1 MRAYL
6 RDAKVRALAIQVA
19 LVGFVLLLLAG
30 LILST
35 IANLK
40 ARGIP
45 LGFDFLNVSAGL
57 PIAESFLAFDPDEP
71 YSRAILVGLVNTL
84 VISLAVIV
92 LASIAGLFLGIGRL
106 SSNPLV
112 AGLCRLWVE
121 IARNT
126 PAIVLL
132 LFLYALW
139 WQVLPAARDALQ
151 LAPGA
156 FLSQRGLVLPRLG
169 LDGPGGELA
178 LLLASL
184 VALLLLAARRA
195 RRIREAKGR
204 QPPYVALAWGVAGG
218 ALVFAALSG
227 RWSLTAE
234 IPEFRRLNFVGGV
247 EITPEL
253 TTIVIGLTLYTAGF
267 IAEIVRAGILA
278 IGKGQWEAGRSLGLT
293 GGQLLRLVV
302 IPQTLRIIVPPM
314 TSQYINVVKNSTL
327 AIAVGFQDFM
337 TIMQT
342 IINQTAHAVEGV
354 AIILG
359 VYLILNLSLSAL
371 LNAFNRRIALVER

>member
-1 MRAYL
+1 MIGYL
-6 RDAKVRALAIQVA
+6 RDAKVRAIAIQVA
-19 LVGFVLLLLAG
+19 LVAFVLLMLVG

-45 LGFDFLNVSAGL
+45 LGFDFLNVSAGM

-71 YSRAILVGLVNTL
+71 YRRAILVGLINTL

-178 LLLASL
+178 LILAGL

-195 RRIREAKGR
+195 RGIHEATGR
-204 QPPYVALAWGVAGG
+204 RPPYVVVAWGVFG
-218 ALVFAALSG
+218 ASLGLAAISG

-234 IPEFRRLNFVGGV
+234 FPEFRRLNFVGGV
-247 EITPEL
+247 EVTPEL
-253 TTIVIGLTLYTAGF
+253 TTIVMGLTLYTAGF

-278 IGKGQWEAGRSLGLT
+278 IGKGQWEAGRAVGLT

-359 VYLILNLSLSAL
+359 VYLMLNLSLSAL

>member
-1 MRAYL
+1 MTGYL
-6 RDAKVRALAIQVA
+6 QDAKVRAVAIQVA
-19 LVGFVLLLLAG
+19 LVGFVLLMLAG

-45 LGFDFLNVSAGL
+45 LGFDFLNVSAGM

-71 YSRAILVGLVNTL
+71 YRRAIVVGLVNTL

-169 LDGPGGELA
+169 LEGSGGELA
-178 LLLASL
+178 LLLAGL
-184 VALLLLAARRA
+184 AALLLLAARRA
-195 RRIREAKGR
+195 RRIREATGR
-204 QPPYVALAWGVAGG
+204 QPPYVALAWGVAVA
-218 ALVFAALSG
+218 ALVLAAISD

-234 IPEFRRLNFVGGV
+234 FPEFRRLNFVGGV

-267 IAEIVRAGILA
+267 IAEIVRAGIIA

-359 VYLILNLSLSAL
+359 VYLMLNLSLSAL

>member
-1 MRAYL
+1 MTNLL
-6 RDAKVRALAIQVA
+6 RDEKARALAIQIVLVA
-19 LVGFVLLLLAG
+19 IVAALAG
-30 LILST
+30 GLVLST

-45 LGFDFLNVSAGL
+45 LGFDFLNVPAGM
-57 PIAESFLAFDPDEP
+57 PIADSFLAFDPDEP
-71 YSRAILVGLVNTL
+71 YRKAIVVGLVNTL
-84 VISLAVIV
+84 VVSAAVIM
-92 LASIAGLFLGIGRL
+92 LASIAGLFVGIGRL

-112 AGLCRLWVE
+112 AGLCRVWVE

-139 WQVLPAARDALQ
+139 WQLLPAARDAWQVL
-151 LAPGA
+151 PGA
-156 FLSQRGLVLPRLG
+156 HLSQRGLVLPRLSFG
-169 LDGPGGELA
+169 GPALELS
-178 LLLASL
+178 LLATF
-184 VALLLLAARRA
+184 LAALPYAAGRLA
-195 RRIREAKGR
+195 RRQRERTGR
-204 QPPYVALAWGVAGG
+204 RTPYVLSAWLAVM
-218 ALVFAALSG
+218 LAAVLAAASG
-227 RWSLTAE
+227 RWPLAVE
-234 IPEFRRLNFVGGV
+234 WPEFRRLNFVGGV

-253 TTIVIGLTLYTAGF
+253 TTIILGLSLYTAGF

-278 IGKGQWEAGRSLGLT
+278 VGKGQWEAGSALGLRQ
-293 GGQLLRLVV
+293 GQLLRLVI

-342 IINQTAHAVEGV
+342 IINQTAHAIEGV

-359 VYLILNLSLSAL
+359 VYLALNLTLSAA